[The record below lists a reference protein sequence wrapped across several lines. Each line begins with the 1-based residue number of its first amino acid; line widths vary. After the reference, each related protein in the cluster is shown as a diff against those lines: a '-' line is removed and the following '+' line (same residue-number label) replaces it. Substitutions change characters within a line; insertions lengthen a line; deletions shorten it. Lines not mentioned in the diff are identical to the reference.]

1 MRLKIPLI
9 IAINFAVIFGMLHYY
24 LNQLT
29 EITNIVFTD
38 NITLNIIIWAAVGY
52 LIGFLISLLPST
64 KKEDKHRHH
73 LPQKVSTKLILIPS
87 VLLILLLGV
96 SVLYFAGFGPFE
108 IAGHTT
114 GETEEEIVVEENTTT
129 EEVIE
134 ETIEESVEEIDWEGV
149 CEEKGETVEVT
160 HPEGGKYDVV
170 EWDELDYGCNIKRDC
185 IQQMDSN
192 DEKFDTDEIRCNIE

>member
-1 MRLKIPLI
+1 MRLKLPLI
-9 IAINFAVIFGMLHYY
+9 TAINFAIIFGMLHYY

-38 NITLNIIIWAAVGY
+38 NIFLNIILWAATGY
-52 LIGFLISLLPST
+52 LVGFLISLLPSP
-64 KKEDKHRHH
+64 KKENRHRH

-108 IAGHTT
+108 IAGQTT
-114 GETEEEIVVEENTTT
+114 VDTNE

-134 ETIEESVEEIDWEGV
+134 EITQNETEEIVEETVEEEDWEGV
-149 CEEKGETVEVT
+149 CEENGGTEKVYNEDAGAYAHVT
-160 HPEGGKYDVV
+160 K
-170 EWDELDYGCNIKRDC
+170 WDELDYGCNIKRDC
-185 IQQMDSN
+185 IQQMDAN
-192 DEKFDTDEIRCNIE
+192 DEKFDTDEIRCNTD